1 MTRSFPV
8 PPSLPLVLFAP
19 TEANPTGGTV
29 SGVLAL
35 PAAAHAALISH
46 LLGCYPL
53 EGCGLL
59 AGRVGEDGTTEVAW
73 FAPCDNVAESSKL
86 YTVDPRAHLAA
97 DRRAEDEGLA
107 IVGVV
112 HSHTHTEPYPSPT
125 DIAQAP
131 DPTWH
136 YIIVSFRLGAPMV
149 RSWRLVDGAAT
160 EERVEVIDA

>member
-1 MTRSFPV
+1 M
-8 PPSLPLVLFAP
+8 
-19 TEANPTGGTV
+19 
-29 SGVLAL
+29 LAL
-35 PAAAHAALISH
+35 PAAAHAALLSH

-59 AGRVGEDGTTEVAW
+59 AGRAGEDGTTEVAW

-131 DPTWH
+131 DPDWH
-136 YIIVSFRLGAPMV
+136 YVIVSLRDDDPML
-149 RSWRLVDGAAT
+149 RSWRIRGGEVT
-160 EERVEVIDA
+160 EEPVVVTGEPVVVTGEPVVVVGGASG

>member
-1 MTRSFPV
+1 M
-8 PPSLPLVLFAP
+8 
-19 TEANPTGGTV
+19 
-29 SGVLAL
+29 LAL
-35 PAAAHAALISH
+35 PATAHAALISH

-131 DPTWH
+131 DPDWH
-136 YIIVSFRLGAPMV
+136 YVIVSLRDDDPML
-149 RSWRLVDGAAT
+149 RSWRISGGEVAEEPVVVTGEPVVVVGGASG
-160 EERVEVIDA
+160 

>member
-1 MTRSFPV
+1 M
-8 PPSLPLVLFAP
+8 
-19 TEANPTGGTV
+19 
-29 SGVLAL
+29 LAL
-35 PAAAHAALISH
+35 PAAAHAALLSH

-59 AGRVGEDGTTEVAW
+59 AGRVADDGTTEVAW
-73 FAPCDNVAESSKL
+73 FAPCANVAESSKL

-97 DRRAEDEGLA
+97 DRRAEDEGLE

-131 DPTWH
+131 DPAWH
-136 YIIVSFRLGAPMV
+136 YVIVSLRDDDPML
-149 RSWRLVDGAAT
+149 RSWRIAGGEVAEEPVVVFGEPAVVVGGASG
-160 EERVEVIDA
+160 